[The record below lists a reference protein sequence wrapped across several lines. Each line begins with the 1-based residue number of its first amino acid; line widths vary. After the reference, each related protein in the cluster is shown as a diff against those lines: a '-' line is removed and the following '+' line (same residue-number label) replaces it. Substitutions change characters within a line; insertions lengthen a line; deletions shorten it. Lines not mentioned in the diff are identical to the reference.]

1 MLPFQI
7 YSITNDGIYKYTND
21 KNTFIK
27 MKGINGL
34 IISLKFDAKD
44 NIYALKTNGIYKC
57 LVNKNEFKKMKVTTN
72 TNNYSFTNIK
82 IDSSN
87 NVYVWSKKD
96 GVDGLQF
103 IGH

>member
-1 MLPFQI
+1 
-7 YSITNDGIYKYTND
+7 
-21 KNTFIK
+21 

-72 TNNYSFTNIK
+72 TNNYSFTNW
-82 IDSSN
+82 N
-87 NVYVWSKKD
+87 GNT
-96 GVDGLQF
+96 F
-103 IGH
+103 